1 MKKHFITGLVIIL
14 PLVLT
19 LIILSFLLELLTK
32 PFEGVALSILGH
44 YQLLDKQFLFFN
56 TTQVMILTSRLL
68 VLFTLFGITL
78 VIGSIARWVFVHEF
92 LRLSDW
98 LFHRIPLI
106 NTIYRASQ
114 ETVTTIFSAESRT
127 FKQVVLVP
135 FPESPGLSIGLVTSR
150 SIPDRSDEN
159 YKQMISVFIPG
170 TPNPTVGFLL
180 LYPPERV
187 TPLDISVEEAMKLVI
202 SVGVMIPDNSA
213 GKS

>member
-19 LIILSFLLELLTK
+19 LIILGFLLGLLTK

-44 YQLLDKQFLFFN
+44 YHLLDKQFLFFN
-56 TTQVMILTSRLL
+56 TTQVMIFLSRFL

-78 VIGSIARWVFVHEF
+78 VIGYIARWVFVHEF

-106 NTIYRASQ
+106 NTIYKASQ
-114 ETVTTIFSAESRT
+114 ETVTTIFSTESRT

-135 FPESPGLSIGLVTSR
+135 FPEGPGMSIGLVTSHTV
-150 SIPDRSDEN
+150 PARSDEI
-159 YKQMISVFIPG
+159 YKQLISVFIPG

-180 LYPPERV
+180 LYPPEKV

-202 SVGVMIPDNSA
+202 SVGVIIPDNSA